1 MRKRDGP
8 PQIEDLQRMTAPQ
21 LQAMHRELFGAE
33 HRIANCQHLRRKIA
47 WHMQAAKSGGL
58 PESVRQYAIA
68 IARGTELRSRI
79 SENASRRRAGVPD
92 RPKGMSPGARKIW
105 DALVDEM
112 ASSGVLRTV
121 DALALVQLCEDQ
133 AMPDTLRQGMA
144 EMTREI
150 AKKVKEKRVWPHAGV
165 EQQGAGGC
173 QRCHWIC
180 GPPGASSVWLI
191 TSRRR
196 ALTAQKIRGAKR
208 VRTENRNVVHAR

>member
-79 SENASRRRAGVPD
+79 SENASRRRAGVPQD
-92 RPKGMSPGARKIW
+92 QTVTMKVIQPRDARLPMPGS
-105 DALVDEM
+105 LVVKKYKDQTVVVRVLNEGFEYDGRRF
-112 ASSGVLRTV
+112 ASLSAIAGEIT
-121 DALALVQLCEDQ
+121 
-133 AMPDTLRQGMA
+133 G
-144 EMTREI
+144 TRW
-150 AKKVKEKRVWPHAGV
+150 K
-165 EQQGAGGC
+165 
-173 QRCHWIC
+173 
-180 GPPGASSVWLI
+180 
-191 TSRRR
+191 
-196 ALTAQKIRGAKR
+196 
-208 VRTENRNVVHAR
+208 